1 VRPAPDVTTVVA
13 TPHDVPVSFEFVA
26 QTQSS
31 HLVNIQARI
40 SGFLDK
46 RVYTEGEVVKAGQVL
61 FQMDPKPLI
70 AQVDASKAALTN
82 AQAALEVSRAN
93 LERIKPLAKLN
104 ALSQQDLDNANGQ
117 FLTSKANVDQAQ
129 ANLDAANLN
138 LSYATITSPIAG
150 ITGNAMV
157 TDGTFVSSSNSQL
170 TTVSVLSPMWVNFSL
185 SEAQALRY
193 RHDVESGA
201 LRRPADDNYTVEVV
215 LADGTVFPYK
225 GRITFAQPYFDPQ
238 TGTFSIRAQ
247 LVNPQGVLRPNQ
259 FVRARLIGAVRPNAQ
274 AVPKRAVVQGP
285 KGHFVWVVGA
295 ENKVAIRPV
304 TVGPW
309 VAEDWIIT
317 DGLQPDSVVVV
328 DGIVLLAEGMVVKPQ
343 PLAPPAV
350 ATAAPPAP
358 AAGSKPAALFT
369 GPITASA
376 AVAGRLPAQV
386 YFAPAS
392 AELDSTASVVIRTVA
407 NSMVGSPDAIVVT
420 GYADARGLT
429 AVNRA
434 LAKRRADAVRDALI
448 AAGMSSSQIQLAAPG
463 DVVGGTDHALARR
476 VELTAASR

>member
-1 VRPAPDVTTVVA
+1 MVA

-61 FQMDPKPLI
+61 FLMDPKPLI

-93 LERIKPLAKLN
+93 LERTKPLAKLN
-104 ALSQQDLDNANGQ
+104 ALSQKDLDDANGQ
-117 FLTSKANVDQAQ
+117 YLSNKANVDQAQ

-138 LSYATITSPIAG
+138 LSYATITSPITG

-157 TDGTFVSSSNSQL
+157 TDGTFVSTSNSQL

-225 GRITFAQPYFDPQ
+225 GRITFAQPYFDSQ
-238 TGTFSIRAQ
+238 TGTFSVRAQ
-247 LVNPQGVLRPNQ
+247 LINPQGVLRPNQ

-285 KGHFVWVVGA
+285 KGHFVWVVGP
-295 ENKVAIRPV
+295 ENKAAIRPV

-328 DGIVLLAEGMVVKPQ
+328 DGIVLLTEGTVVKPK
-343 PLAPPAV
+343 PLA
-350 ATAAPPAP
+350 AP
-358 AAGSKPAALFT
+358 AAEAAVPTPSAGSKPAALFT
-369 GPITASA
+369 GPITASNTT
-376 AVAGRLPAQV
+376 RLPAQV
-386 YFAPAS
+386 YFAPSS
-392 AELDSTASVVIRTVA
+392 AEIDSTASVVIRSVA
-407 NSMVGSPDAIVVT
+407 NSMVGSPGGIVVT
-420 GYADARGLT
+420 GYADARGQT
-429 AVNRA
+429 AANRA
-434 LAKRRADAVRDALI
+434 LAKKRADAVRSALI
-448 AAGMSSSQIQLAAPG
+448 AAGVSSSQIQLAAPG
-463 DVVGGTDHALARR
+463 DVVGDADHALARR
-476 VELTAASR
+476 VELSVAPR